1 MKSAYRT
8 SGAIFD
14 QVSKLHQPGLRAE
27 LDSLQGEIIV
37 VKGDHDR
44 VEELLDTIKVPY
56 ALIDSNELASYNG
69 GRVFFVNCRRYDG
82 VNAATKESVQERVAH
97 GGRLITSD
105 WSLSLTERVFPGKL
119 HKTASTSDDVVELQC
134 ETDIARKLVG
144 LNYAQCSPQWW
155 LEVSSDVYS
164 IGKEVTPLLTSR
176 EMQAKYGQPYVAVGF
191 THGRGEALHFISH
204 FVLQRTK
211 QKGKEKSAGLDDF
224 LQKVQVERTPE
235 MDDATLAELEA
246 AYSSLNTVAYLCLRA
261 PLLDTSMK
269 SVLASSA
276 AGSVA
281 SRKSQRLL

>member
-1 MKSAYRT
+1 MKSAYKT

-14 QVSKLHQPGLRAE
+14 QVSKLHQPGLREE
-27 LDSLQGEIIV
+27 LDSLGGEIV
-37 VKGDHDR
+37 VIKGDHDR

-56 ALIDSNELASYNG
+56 ALIESNELATYNG
-69 GRVFFVNCRRYDG
+69 GRVFFVNCRRYGGISASMKDA
-82 VNAATKESVQERVAH
+82 VKERVSS

-119 HKTASTSDDVVELQC
+119 HKTTSTTDDVMEVQC
-134 ETDIARKLVG
+134 ETDIARKLIG

-155 LEVSSDVYS
+155 LEGSSDVYS
-164 IGKEVTPLLTSR
+164 IGKNVTPLLTSR
-176 EMQAKYGQPYVAVGF
+176 EMEARYGQPYVAVGF
-191 THGRGEALHFISH
+191 TQGRGEALHFISH

-224 LQKVQVERTPE
+224 LAKIKIERTAE

-261 PLLDTSMK
+261 PLLPTDMK
-269 SVLASSA
+269 SMLASASQIAGKKSA
-276 AGSVA
+276 
-281 SRKSQRLL
+281 RLI